1 MRSINRRSGYRSV
14 YDETTKRVTE
24 ASEFIDIRLL
34 YCDGIGGR
42 AIRGGRVRPSLLL
55 FWGAVI
61 ASETGTALM
70 IRLQHRQG

>member
-1 MRSINRRSGYRSV
+1 MRAINRRSGYRSV

-34 YCDGIGGR
+34 YCDGIGGI

-55 FWGAVI
+55 GAVI

>member
-1 MRSINRRSGYRSV
+1 MRAINRRSGYRSV
-14 YDETTKRVTE
+14 YDETTKRATE

-34 YCDGIGGR
+34 YCDGNGGK

-55 FWGAVI
+55 GAVI

-70 IRLQHRQG
+70 ARLQHRQG

>member
-1 MRSINRRSGYRSV
+1 
-14 YDETTKRVTE
+14 VTE

-34 YCDGIGGR
+34 YCDGIGGI

-55 FWGAVI
+55 GAVI